1 MTAVPANRRRSQRL
15 FIQIPVDV
23 EGKLPNKSEFSER
36 AQTIVVNAH
45 GALVELG
52 ISLDPGQRVV
62 LRNVRTTEK
71 IASEVKLVTP
81 GESGKFNVALEFV
94 DPNPGF
100 WHISFPGR
108 LVRATRRSGQ
118 EDLISRVSRHLF
130 CNFAG
135 RPKAA
140 NPAHSACYRQ

>member
-1 MTAVPANRRRSQRL
+1 MTPIPAHRRRSQRL

-23 EGKLPNKSEFSER
+23 EGELANKSEFSEK

-81 GESGKFNVALEFV
+81 GEFGKFNVALEFV
-94 DPNPGF
+94 DSNPGF
-100 WHISFPGR
+100 WHISFPP
-108 LVRATRRSGQ
+108 
-118 EDLISRVSRHLF
+118 EDWSAHRT
-130 CNFAG
+130 G
-135 RPKAA
+135 
-140 NPAHSACYRQ
+140 PAKKT